1 MMDFKSLYTLH
12 HEQVEDELHKEREGG
27 IHLGSFYALMNIVK
41 EFKPLQPKVA
51 AESIW
56 IDYLA
61 FLRTIDEHKK
71 SPYSFLEWDE
81 VEGREHLRATLQ
93 EGGALLT
100 WHYGFVR
107 HNMITIGQEIRAGH
121 MSAKLP
127 FYLIAERETVE
138 QEKKLSGWDAIRKY
152 AGAELLNAED
162 EMIGIRL
169 YSHLRKG
176 GSFSL
181 FVDGQT
187 GYNTDNHAANIPFL
201 SSRIRTRSGIFRIL
215 AKTKKPVCP
224 YFMTLTE
231 DFRSK
236 IVFLPPVI
244 LDEDVPFAADR
255 IYEPF
260 RKQLLAQPALW
271 RFWDRHHQQVVQ
283 WGDEEKPDTTDT
295 ASQVDWISRPLEG
308 FGQLGLNTASGTVYS
323 LDS

>member
-12 HEQVEDELHKEREGG
+12 HEQVEDELHKERRG

-41 EFKPLQPKVA
+41 NSSRYNQRWLLNRSGLIILPSCVPL
-51 AESIW
+51 
-56 IDYLA
+56 
-61 FLRTIDEHKK
+61 TNTK

-181 FVDGQT
+181 
-187 GYNTDNHAANIPFL
+187 L
-201 SSRIRTRSGIFRIL
+201 W
-215 AKTKKPVCP
+215 
-224 YFMTLTE
+224 M
-231 DFRSK
+231 
-236 IVFLPPVI
+236 
-244 LDEDVPFAADR
+244 DR
-255 IYEPF
+255 
-260 RKQLLAQPALW
+260 
-271 RFWDRHHQQVVQ
+271 
-283 WGDEEKPDTTDT
+283 PDTIRIIMRQTFLFSVHGFVPEVESSVFWPRRK
-295 ASQVDWISRPLEG
+295 AGMPL
-308 FGQLGLNTASGTVYS
+308 FYDVNRRLSLQNCVPSTCHSG
-323 LDS
+323 